1 MGEFLIGFYVFG
13 ICLWTLLGYISYVE
27 AAFDG
32 R

>member
-1 MGEFLIGFYVFG
+1 MAEFLIGFYVFG
-13 ICLWTLLGYISYVE
+13 VCTWTLLGYISYVE